1 MKESKLKRA
10 LYIFDSQYGY
20 LVFFVD
26 DVIEESVNSLF
37 FTDYDNFLY
46 YKICIYYYSNMLL
59 EIVHEKKRKFI

>member
-26 DVIEESVNSLF
+26 DVIEESVNSLLF
-37 FTDYDNFLY
+37 FLQIMTIFYIIKFVYIIIL
-46 YKICIYYYSNMLL
+46 ICY
-59 EIVHEKKRKFI
+59 